1 MAFPDFRT
9 FWSTCCLLLITST
22 LVLAQETGEQ
32 GADAETDG
40 ALREQNKDT
49 TFKTTRF
56 LALEKGGN
64 VKRIR
69 FFIGDEIH
77 FRLRE
82 DPYKYS
88 PIIQDIGEKYITIN
102 NTNLALQEIESVTI
116 YRKRRW
122 GRIFSKLFLYAGVG
136 YFLIDMVN
144 NSFKPTKE
152 TSIIS
157 SSLAA
162 PGLALSL
169 TFRPRRIK
177 LNKNRYLK
185 TIQKID

>member
-1 MAFPDFRT
+1 M
-9 FWSTCCLLLITST
+9 SNQVL
-22 LVLAQETGEQ
+22 LAQETGEQ
-32 GADAETDG
+32 GADTKSEDP
-40 ALREQNKDT
+40 LESSFQDS
-49 TFKTTRF
+49 TFRPIRF

-102 NTNLALQEIESVTI
+102 NTNLALREIESVTI
-116 YRKRRW
+116 HHNRRW
-122 GRIFSKLFLYAGVG
+122 GRLFFKFFLYAGVG

-144 NSFKPTKE
+144 NSFRPTRE